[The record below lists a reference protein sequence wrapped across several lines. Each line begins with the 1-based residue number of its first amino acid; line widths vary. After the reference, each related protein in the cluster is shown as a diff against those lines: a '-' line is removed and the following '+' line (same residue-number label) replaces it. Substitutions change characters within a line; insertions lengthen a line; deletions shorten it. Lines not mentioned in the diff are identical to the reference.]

1 MQYYNLRNIG
11 SDLDIVISK
20 RDKLELLKKGY
31 TLNLFG
37 GKTEKDVDSTFT
49 NFENKNID
57 LVITLNQY
65 DYEFFKSGS
74 IFYKNRKDLLVIS
87 LEKLLL
93 TKVFASYYSGG
104 KHTKDIDLIINGIEK
119 KQYKTNFITK

>member
-1 MQYYNLRNIG
+1 MNFIKIFNEVNYIYKFIDSPILIGGGAMQYYNLRNIG

-65 DYEFFKSGS
+65 DYEFFNQVLFFIK
-74 IFYKNRKDLLVIS
+74 
-87 LEKLLL
+87 
-93 TKVFASYYSGG
+93 
-104 KHTKDIDLIINGIEK
+104 IEK
-119 KQYKTNFITK
+119 IYW